1 MDESGDT
8 GTNFTDNQQPIFVL
22 GSLLIEE
29 RKWKGLEEDYNKIIA
44 NTFNGSIPSD
54 FELHAID
61 LVNRK
66 NSFKS
71 LTIEEITNLRNN
83 LFQLIKDKKIPVF
96 YRKIE
101 KKKYQ
106 KYCEDKYG
114 RGIKIDPYIMAFPFI
129 GLKIDEYLNEKNE
142 LGIFIFDEHRSLAD
156 IEQSLKSL
164 RLEVDNVLKMERVI
178 EKGFFIDSSKSF
190 ALQLIDLVL
199 YYIRK
204 FEEFKIGKQ
213 VSSIHQEI
221 FPFISEITIS
231 LDKYEKGKDIINWV
245 GIRTKKLKRLPHLRW
260 NRLKTIR

>member
-1 MDESGDT
+1 MILAYMDESGDT
-8 GTNFTDNQQPIFVL
+8 GTNFTDSQQPIFVL
-22 GSLLIEE
+22 GSLLIQENN
-29 RKWKGLEEDYNKIIA
+29 WKSLEEDYNKIIA
-44 NTFNGSIPSD
+44 NAFNGNIPAD
-54 FELHAID
+54 FELHASD

-66 NSFKS
+66 FSFKN
-71 LTIEEITNLRNN
+71 LTLDECRKLRND
-83 LFQLIKDKKIPVF
+83 LFQFIKDKKIPVF

-129 GLKIDEYLNEKNE
+129 GLKIDEYLNEKKE

-164 RLEVDNVLKMERVI
+164 RLEVDTALKMERVI
-178 EKGFFIDSSKSF
+178 EKGFFINSAKSF

-204 FEEFKIGKQ
+204 SEEFKIGKQ
-213 VSSIHQEI
+213 VSPIHKEV
-221 FPFISEITIS
+221 FPMISEIAVS
-231 LDKYEKGKDIINWV
+231 LDTYQKGKEIMNWV
-245 GIRTKKLKRLPHLRW
+245 GSRVKK
-260 NRLKTIR
+260 